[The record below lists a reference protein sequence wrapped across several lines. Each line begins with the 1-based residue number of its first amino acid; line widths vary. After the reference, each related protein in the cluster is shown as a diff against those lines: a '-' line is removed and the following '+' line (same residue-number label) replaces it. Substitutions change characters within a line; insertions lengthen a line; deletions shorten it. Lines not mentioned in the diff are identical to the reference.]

1 MKWFFVVSL
10 GFLQCGC
17 STPTHTWEGVDRGI
31 VWTAMIAAAESP
43 EYRDEDPRNRWVVTQ
58 NDVVVNPDLGHIDVH
73 RKLRRSLKLPR
84 QHEQIDFR
92 EFFFEIKLLPTNP
105 ASATFDILNFQLIP
119 LRSREEADR
128 YYSQVESLLLTP

>member
-10 GFLQCGC
+10 GLLLCRC
-17 STPTHTWEGVDRGI
+17 STPTRTWEGVGRGI
-31 VWTAMIAAAESP
+31 VWTAMVAAAESP

-58 NDVVVNPDLGHIDVH
+58 NDVVVNPDLGHIEVH

-84 QHEQIDFR
+84 QYEQIDFR

-105 ASATFDILNFQLIP
+105 SSATFDILNFQLIP
-119 LRSREEADR
+119 LRSQEEADR
-128 YYSQVESLLLTP
+128 YYSQVESLLVTP